1 MAFCCS
7 FVASSA
13 VGDDMALYCLL
24 GLILWGVDEEDVVSL
39 LNGML
44 VAKLLV
50 VVVFTAVRLLVVE
63 TDE

>member
-1 MAFCCS
+1 
-7 FVASSA
+7 
-13 VGDDMALYCLL
+13 MALYCLL